1 MVHCFEIM
9 EYASVQHK
17 VKSTTCHQIRDMRST
32 SIAKLSAVFTRT
44 KIAIDVYDRLQLPLS
59 SRDVKQDGPRPGT
72 AIYLLRPINSH
83 RRRRDDE
90 IRQFN
95 RVGYIAV

>member
-17 VKSTTCHQIRDMRST
+17 VKSTMCHQIRDMRST
-32 SIAKLSAVFTRT
+32 SIAKLSAVFTRA

-59 SRDVKQDGPRPGT
+59 SRDVKQDG
-72 AIYLLRPINSH
+72 AEACNNDLLITPN
-83 RRRRDDE
+83 
-90 IRQFN
+90 
-95 RVGYIAV
+95 

>member
-32 SIAKLSAVFTRT
+32 SIAVFTRA

-59 SRDVKQDGPRPGT
+59 SRDVKQDG
-72 AIYLLRPINSH
+72 AEACNNDLLITPN
-83 RRRRDDE
+83 
-90 IRQFN
+90 
-95 RVGYIAV
+95 